1 MLTNDNAKFKTMYGD
16 NQGALNKFQLNKVEF
31 TNKYDK
37 RQKEENLFS
46 FEYTVGSRLHSNEP
60 RCFQGVQLK
69 QETPTCDFYCKG
81 KDCLL

>member
-37 RQKEENLFS
+37 R
-46 FEYTVGSRLHSNEP
+46 
-60 RCFQGVQLK
+60 
-69 QETPTCDFYCKG
+69 
-81 KDCLL
+81 